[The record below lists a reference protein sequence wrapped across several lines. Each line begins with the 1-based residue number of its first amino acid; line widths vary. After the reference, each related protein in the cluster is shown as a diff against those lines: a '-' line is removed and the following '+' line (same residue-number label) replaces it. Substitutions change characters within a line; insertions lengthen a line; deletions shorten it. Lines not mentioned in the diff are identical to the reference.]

1 MTKKERADAVFSCF
15 CAYLDGKNYKYGKD
29 ESERSIVLQLTG
41 EDFPMTVLFKV
52 EEENERTFVF
62 SKIPFEV
69 QKEKLVDLVMAT
81 TYINQVL
88 AVGTFCVDLDNDYCS
103 YESNEIFTGLSGFGE
118 AYAEQVILSAFS
130 AIEKYN
136 DKLFAINKGLM
147 TVKEFAAQL

>member
-15 CAYLDGKNYKYGKD
+15 CAYLDDKNYKYGKD

-69 QKEKLVDLVMAT
+69 QKIGRAHV
-81 TYINQVL
+81 
-88 AVGTFCVDLDNDYCS
+88 
-103 YESNEIFTGLSGFGE
+103 
-118 AYAEQVILSAFS
+118 
-130 AIEKYN
+130 
-136 DKLFAINKGLM
+136 
-147 TVKEFAAQL
+147 